1 MAGDAQERMG
11 IFPVWNTQQASRVS
25 LATCRWIKE
34 RCFRESSNWF
44 WKVCSISGFVRSP
57 GFVYC
62 VFLCETNKL
71 ERKKRMLSQAIAC
84 EDSQRP
90 FFYPGNHRRSFFLRT
105 TRLRIVGLIDE
116 ISSKTIHI
124 KEKNRGNVFIYLPT
138 GSLRSYTLF
147 FWSYSKR

>member
-11 IFPVWNTQQASRVS
+11 IFPVWKTQQASRVS

-62 VFLCETNKL
+62 VFFCETNRL

-84 EDSQRP
+84 EDVQRP

-116 ISSKTIHI
+116 ISTKTIHI
-124 KEKNRGNVFIYLPT
+124 KGKNRGNVFIYLPT
-138 GSLRSYTLF
+138 GSLRSYTMF

>member
-11 IFPVWNTQQASRVS
+11 IFPVWKTQQASRVS

-84 EDSQRP
+84 EDVQRP

-105 TRLRIVGLIDE
+105 TRLRIVGLIEE
-116 ISSKTIHI
+116 ISTKTIHI
-124 KEKNRGNVFIYLPT
+124 KGKNSGNVFIYLPT
-138 GSLRSYTLF
+138 GSLRSYTMF

>member
-11 IFPVWNTQQASRVS
+11 IFPVWKTQQASRGS

-34 RCFRESSNWF
+34 RYFRESSNWF

-84 EDSQRP
+84 EDVQPP
-90 FFYPGNHRRSFFLRT
+90 FFYPGNQRRSFFLRT

-116 ISSKTIHI
+116 ISTKTIHI

>member
-1 MAGDAQERMG
+1 MAGDAQQRMG
-11 IFPVWNTQQASRVS
+11 IFPVWKTQQASRVS

-71 ERKKRMLSQAIAC
+71 ERKKRMLPQAIAC
-84 EDSQRP
+84 EDVQRP

-116 ISSKTIHI
+116 ISTKTIHI
-124 KEKNRGNVFIYLPT
+124 KGKNRGNVFIYLPT
-138 GSLRSYTLF
+138 GSLRSYTMF

>member
-11 IFPVWNTQQASRVS
+11 IFPVWKTQQASRVS

-57 GFVYC
+57 GFIYC

-84 EDSQRP
+84 EDVQPP
-90 FFYPGNHRRSFFLRT
+90 FFYPGNHRRRFFLRT

-116 ISSKTIHI
+116 ISTKRIHI
-124 KEKNRGNVFIYLPT
+124 KEKNRGNFFIYLPT
-138 GSLRSYTLF
+138 KSLSYHTLL

>member
-11 IFPVWNTQQASRVS
+11 IFPVWKTQHASKGS

-84 EDSQRP
+84 EDVQRP

-116 ISSKTIHI
+116 ISTKTIHI
-124 KEKNRGNVFIYLPT
+124 KGKNRGNVFIYLPT
-138 GSLRSYTLF
+138 GSLRSYTMF

>member
-11 IFPVWNTQQASRVS
+11 IFPVWKTQQASRVS

-34 RCFRESSNWF
+34 RCFRESSDWF

-71 ERKKRMLSQAIAC
+71 ERKKWMLSQAIAC
-84 EDSQRP
+84 EDVQRP

-116 ISSKTIHI
+116 ISTKTIHI
-124 KEKNRGNVFIYLPT
+124 KGKNRGNVFIYLPT
-138 GSLRSYTLF
+138 GSLRSYTMF

>member
-11 IFPVWNTQQASRVS
+11 IFPVWKTQQASRVS

-84 EDSQRP
+84 EGVQPP
-90 FFYPGNHRRSFFLRT
+90 FFYPGNHRRSFFLRK
-105 TRLRIVGLIDE
+105 TRLRIVGLIGE
-116 ISSKTIHI
+116 ISTKTIHI
-124 KEKNRGNVFIYLPT
+124 KEKNKGNVFIYLPT